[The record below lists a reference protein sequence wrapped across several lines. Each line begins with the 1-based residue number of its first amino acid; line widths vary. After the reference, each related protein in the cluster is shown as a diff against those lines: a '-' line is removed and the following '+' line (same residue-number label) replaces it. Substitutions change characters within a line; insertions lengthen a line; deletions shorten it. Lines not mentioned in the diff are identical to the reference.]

1 MATKTKRKHH
11 GLLVFLITFF
21 LTLVVLIS
29 AFFAYASKY
38 YHATDHALSYLTA
51 QQDEVKITKE
61 KDYYT
66 FEPTSKSLLS
76 LDKGFIFY
84 PGGKVQTEAY
94 VPMMVGLAKKGVTGI
109 LVHMPFNLAFNGINK
124 ANNKQELF
132 PKINHWFLGGHS
144 LGGAMASTYLNKH
157 AEGYDGLVMLAS
169 FSTKDLSKKTFNTL
183 SLLGENDEV
192 LNKDKYESNKKN
204 LPNLTEYTIKGGI
217 HSYFGDYG
225 IQKGDGTPTITND
238 EQRAEVVA
246 AMTLFMKATV
256 VEKL

>member
-1 MATKTKRKHH
+1 
-11 GLLVFLITFF
+11 
-21 LTLVVLIS
+21 
-29 AFFAYASKY
+29 
-38 YHATDHALSYLTA
+38 
-51 QQDEVKITKE
+51 
-61 KDYYT
+61 
-66 FEPTSKSLLS
+66 
-76 LDKGFIFY
+76 
-84 PGGKVQTEAY
+84 
-94 VPMMVGLAKKGVTGI
+94 
-109 LVHMPFNLAFNGINK
+109 
-124 ANNKQELF
+124 
-132 PKINHWFLGGHS
+132 
-144 LGGAMASTYLNKH
+144 
-157 AEGYDGLVMLAS
+157 
-169 FSTKDLSKKTFNTL
+169 L